1 MVRTGRMREREDES
15 PLQPSPGVHEK
26 GDSNTASVFV
36 PRTDTG
42 APR

>member
-1 MVRTGRMREREDES
+1 MVRTGGMHEWEDES
-15 PLQPSPGVHEK
+15 PLQLSPGVHEK